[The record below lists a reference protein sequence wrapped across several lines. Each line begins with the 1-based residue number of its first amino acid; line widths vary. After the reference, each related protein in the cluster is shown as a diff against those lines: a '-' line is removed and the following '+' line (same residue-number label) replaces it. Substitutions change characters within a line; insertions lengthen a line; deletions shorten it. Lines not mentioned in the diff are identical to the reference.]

1 MIFINMNASLRLEQ
15 IIQEE
20 LEVILSEQRGA
31 IFKQAPEKKFSADRI
46 AKQIYDAKGTFVDDE
61 ESALKAIRQIKN
73 IDQYQQVFSAL
84 KNMPD
89 RLIDG
94 GARPR
99 NIAAYLKS
107 FLSDSDRIQAAIHLY
122 DVLPASHYN
131 WTVKKLVSYDD
142 LKSAL
147 SALVGRGSRYDE
159 LRFGD
164 LPGRAINQIRKMF
177 EDPAMYKN
185 VAQQDAETEQ
195 DGFDAS
201 DILFRPFVSTEY
213 YLKYKS
219 LSAWINAPG
228 GLRDMVY
235 SPAGIGVTTAA
246 SLIPSPWTRVPNA
259 LLFAILTID
268 DISRIAQGD
277 DIARLQI
284 IWDSLGIIGGSGL
297 AKIGKTI
304 GSKFASLLA
313 WVKNGGLLAKITR
326 GMFNILIDIIESISK
341 TPLGTILK
349 SGAKAV
355 NAIQSTVRS
364 IISKSLSV
372 IKNILIKLKNSMPE
386 PIKKWAANALE
397 ALKST
402 SVEYYMSELK
412 PIFDT
417 MRLLAKLV
425 KEIVTA
431 PGAAIIDLARRLGVK
446 SDWVVGVSRGANA
459 AWIASIFNA
468 ALPPALSWW
477 ATYNINASAS
487 TIAKYKNKIYD
498 SGLNSYF
505 KDKTYTFIKRPG
517 QSITIYSNS
526 PGLDPEWIN
535 IGTKVIPAER
545 DTKLPLLFIVNKTKS
560 GYAQI
565 MMPEQMIGMNEINR
579 YWVKMT
585 EIIKTQP
592 K

>member
-31 IFKQAPEKKFSADRI
+31 VFKQAPEKKFNADRI

-73 IDQYQQVFSAL
+73 IEQYQQVFSSL
-84 KNMPD
+84 KQLTNN
-89 RLIDG
+89 RG
-94 GARPR
+94 
-99 NIAAYLKS
+99 IATYLKS
-107 FLSDSDRIQAAIHLY
+107 FMSAGDRVEAAIHLY
-122 DVLPASHYN
+122 DILPASQFD
-131 WTVKKLVSYDD
+131 WTIKKLVSYDD

-147 SALVGRGSRYDE
+147 TTLAGKGSAYDE
-159 LRFGD
+159 IQYGN

-185 VAQQDAETEQ
+185 VAQQDAETER

-228 GLRDMVY
+228 GLRDTVY

-326 GMFNILIDIIESISK
+326 GMFNILFDVIQSISK
-341 TPLGTILK
+341 TKLGTILK

-364 IISKSLSV
+364 IISKALSV
-372 IKNILIKLKNSMPE
+372 IKNILIKLKNSTPG
-386 PIKKWAANALE
+386 PIKRWADNALE
-397 ALKST
+397 SLKST

-417 MRLLAKLV
+417 MRLLAKAV
-425 KEIVTA
+425 KELFIAPKTA
-431 PGAAIIDLARRLGVK
+431 VLDLARRLGIK
-446 SDWVVGVSRGANA
+446 SDWAVGAAYGAQA
-459 AWIASIFNA
+459 AWIAQMFYSI
-468 ALPPALSWW
+468 PTALSWW
-477 ATYNINASAS
+477 VEWYSKQLTKQESEKVAQELKVILGNETYY
-487 TIAKYKNKIYD
+487 TFKNKPQVTIKM
-498 SGLNSYF
+498 YF
-505 KDKTYTFIKRPG
+505 PTNDNVWLSADYTIPTYKLKSVPG
-517 QSITIYSNS
+517 
-526 PGLDPEWIN
+526 
-535 IGTKVIPAER
+535 K
-545 DTKLPLLFIVNKTKS
+545 KLPIYFILKEKKS
-560 GYAQI
+560 GYAKI
-565 MMPEQMIGMNEINR
+565 TIPKDMRTPGEVSDA
-579 YWVKMT
+579 WVKISDI
-585 EIIKTQP
+585 ELAP
-592 K
+592 KLK